1 MNNNGILKVEE
12 GENTMNDEKNIDFT
26 FEKVEI
32 AASEMN
38 MADVQAG
45 CWGDS
50 GSDWANNC

>member
-1 MNNNGILKVEE
+1 
-12 GENTMNDEKNIDFT
+12 MNDEKNIDFT

-50 GSDWANNC
+50 GSAWANNC